1 MSLGKGMGVR
11 AGLQLRRLLKKGE
24 LLLVPCAHDAL
35 SARLIHQAG
44 FPAVFNSGYCISAV
58 HGFPDTG
65 LLSFAEMLA
74 AHNTICESLPYG
86 YPVFADGDTGYGNAM
101 NVKRTI
107 RAYEK
112 AGVAAIMLEDQVDP
126 KQCGHSLGK
135 QVVSRNESVAKIRA
149 ARDARFEWRAER
161 GVCSSLS
168 ENDFEDYDD
177 ILILARTDARA
188 TMGIE
193 EAIER
198 CKLFLEAGADITF
211 LEAPQSVEE
220 MKLYCDQVPG
230 WKMANMLARGK
241 TPALSPN
248 ELEEMGYSFAAYP
261 FDIMCTIIESVQT
274 KLEDLKQRDKPPE
287 SPSSETVEKL
297 WEISGFNAYQEEQ
310 KQYGC
315 AQYKQEKVEAG

>member
-1 MSLGKGMGVR
+1 
-11 AGLQLRRLLKKGE
+11 
-24 LLLVPCAHDAL
+24 
-35 SARLIHQAG
+35 
-44 FPAVFNSGYCISAV
+44 
-58 HGFPDTG
+58 
-65 LLSFAEMLA
+65 
-74 AHNTICESLPYG
+74 
-86 YPVFADGDTGYGNAM
+86 M